1 MREKGIALIALA
13 ICGLLVASGPRAV
26 FAQSDFTIAAN
37 PATLNVQAG
46 MTGTSNITVT
56 SSNVDTVN
64 LAINNTS
71 ICSLSQSSLTVTPPA
86 TNSST
91 LSCKSLVVGT
101 VAVNVTGTSGSFQ
114 HWILVT
120 FLFKVL
126 VNLDGNSIGPTD
138 IVVSASAS
146 QAKSFRVGAVVNASS
161 TNSISNVFGWQF
173 EIDYNAT
180 AFIPQGDPSPAAS
193 PGNPGFLNV
202 DGATNTVLF
211 GANLNLVNAAGV
223 TTSWNAL
230 LGSGAAFGS
239 FTNQVA
245 GSTGQLQVFYTL
257 VGSTFV
263 TISAKNLLANVQFE
277 LLTKPSPTTQ
287 SFAITNVIFADRSS
301 NPILRVTSGAGASET
316 ITNSPPVAKFTV
328 TALIKGD
335 PSCVPVTGSNCTAY
349 AFQFDGS
356 TSTDADGTISAAAG
370 TAGFFWDFG
379 DQQQD
384 GFYPGSTFSGGV
396 TCTNLNPAT
405 FTCQGAVAIHDY
417 GVQGQFIV
425 TLRVQ
430 DNLGAT
436 GSARDSLGGV
446 ILNAQPSHTSQ
457 TVAAAN
463 GFSIT
468 SNPGSLSIGPSSVG
482 SIGTS
487 TITLTSVTSGFSGTI
502 SLSAA
507 SNPSGPNAPTFSF
520 NPSQVNLKA
529 GGTNSSLFTVSVGSA
544 TPHLGYNVTVSGTI
558 GQLVNNFTLRL
569 IPTAITVQP
578 AVVTGVASGGSFTVD
593 ITGSAADL
601 FGWQFQLNYNKTLLS
616 TSLPGITFGS
626 FWQKALN
633 TNQGFVV
640 RQVNQTGGYVIVAF
654 TLLSG
659 ATSFNGNATLAS
671 IVFNVKSSGVTT
683 LRLSKSFLPNST
695 ARLMPFAQGNGVF
708 CNISCLSH
716 DVAIT
721 SLVSQPSGVN
731 IGGNV
736 TISASVINRGLN
748 PENVTVNVLV
758 GTSTIGQR
766 EFFLYPGDNA
776 TVTLQWDTRGL
787 AAGYYSIM
795 VQATIVGNTD
805 GNTTNNS
812 LSGSVTLN
820 QPGGSSSLLP
830 YLIAAAAA
838 AAVIAITFLVLR
850 RRRVPHPTPAM

>member
-13 ICGLLVASGPRAV
+13 IFGLLVASGPRAV
-26 FAQSDFTIAAN
+26 FAQDDFTIAAN

-56 SSNVDTVN
+56 SSNVDVVN
-64 LAINNTS
+64 LSINNTS

-101 VAVNVTGTSGSFQ
+101 VAVNVTGTSVSFQ

-193 PGNPGFLNV
+193 PGNPGFLYV

-257 VGSTFV
+257 VGSNFV

-287 SFAITNVIFADRSS
+287 SFA
-301 NPILRVTSGAGASET
+301 
-316 ITNSPPVAKFTV
+316 
-328 TALIKGD
+328 IKGD

-436 GSARDSLGGV
+436 GSARDSQGGV

-569 IPTAITVQP
+569 IPTAIIVQP

-616 TSLPGITFGS
+616 TSLPGITLGS

-659 ATSFNGNATLAS
+659 ATTFNGNATLAS
-671 IVFNVKSSGVTT
+671 IVFNVKSSGVTA

-721 SLVSQPSGVN
+721 SLVSQPSSVN

-736 TISASVINRGLN
+736 TISASVTNRGLN
-748 PENVTVNVLV
+748 PENVTINVLV

-787 AAGYYSIM
+787 AGGDYSIM
-795 VQATIVGNTD
+795 VQATILGNTD
-805 GNTTNNS
+805 GNTSNNS

-820 QPGGSSSLLP
+820 QPGGSGSSPLFT
-830 YLIAAAAA
+830 YIAIAAVAVAGVSAA
-838 AAVIAITFLVLR
+838 FLVLR
-850 RRRVPHPTPAM
+850 RRKRLPPGPVQ